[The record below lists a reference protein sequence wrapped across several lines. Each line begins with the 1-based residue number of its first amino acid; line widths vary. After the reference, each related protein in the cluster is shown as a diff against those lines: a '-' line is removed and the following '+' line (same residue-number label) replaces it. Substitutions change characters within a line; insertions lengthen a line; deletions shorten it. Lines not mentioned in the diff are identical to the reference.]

1 MAALFSVTLILTLT
15 KSTDYVNMQ
24 FKNVL
29 RANIFCYFFVI
40 YIQNKSYHCHF
51 EFIYVYLFIY

>member
-1 MAALFSVTLILTLT
+1 MAALFSVILILTLT

-40 YIQNKSYHCHF
+40 YIQIKV
-51 EFIYVYLFIY
+51 IIVI